1 MYGYTVGSAACSKI
15 YIYLS
20 RKSVMWVTIAPPAV
34 AECIYIIPKIMFI
47 DIVYGITHNQSK
59 CVRAHHSLG

>member
-47 DIVYGITHNQSK
+47 DIVYGITHN
-59 CVRAHHSLG
+59 